1 MAKAHFFTDLR
12 ARGGKILIRARHA
25 ISYERKLWN
34 GDCPRNHVMKVYS
47 TGKLNDRRTRR
58 GLLRAV
64 ITPIK

>member
-1 MAKAHFFTDLR
+1 
-12 ARGGKILIRARHA
+12 LIRARHA